1 MDGFLTLSML
11 ASATVLA
18 AITIFLVFWLR
29 ELRDEKSSREVQ
41 READEERGHAAGAP
55 PHRRESSQIDGE
67 LGELTVG
74 HFVMECRMADRGPL
88 LYTLDQGDGPRT
100 WQALPA
106 HLLTQA
112 DFEYIDTNDSNS
124 VRDIMLRNAVQRVQE
139 LQIPSLYVEDLYVD
153 LRQRD
158 GDLWMLAHGEVGFL
172 ESEWQR
178 TKSKL
183 QQAEIWYP
191 PSK

>member
-1 MDGFLTLSML
+1 
-11 ASATVLA
+11 
-18 AITIFLVFWLR
+18 
-29 ELRDEKSSREVQ
+29 
-41 READEERGHAAGAP
+41 
-55 PHRRESSQIDGE
+55 
-67 LGELTVG
+67 
-74 HFVMECRMADRGPL
+74 MADRGPL